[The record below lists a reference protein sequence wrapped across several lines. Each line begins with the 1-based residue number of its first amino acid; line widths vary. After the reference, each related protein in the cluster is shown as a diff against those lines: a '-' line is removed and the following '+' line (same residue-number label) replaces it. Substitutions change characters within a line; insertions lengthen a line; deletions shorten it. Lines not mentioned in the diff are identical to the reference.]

1 MSIGSAFLFG
11 YFAAIGTML
20 LGMAAE
26 KLSQKG
32 KRLDKQAKKSRK
44 TSWEDG
50 KELEYY
56 GKERYGGNRIKKL
69 GRG

>member
-32 KRLDKQAKKSRK
+32 KRLDLSGCKPPSAPP
-44 TSWEDG
+44 
-50 KELEYY
+50 
-56 GKERYGGNRIKKL
+56 
-69 GRG
+69 